1 MLRSLAALSIVV
13 PCLAVAVLSACMGP
27 RAFLKQG
34 DATSA
39 EVAHSGDTEGALR
52 IARQHCARFERVPQ
66 LVDTGPDVAY
76 FECVRR

>member
-1 MLRSLAALSIVV
+1 M
-13 PCLAVAVLSACMGP
+13 PCLAVATLSACMGP

-39 EVAHSGDTEGALR
+39 EIANSGDTEGALR

-66 LVDTGPDVAY
+66 LVETGPDVAY
-76 FECVRR
+76 FACVGR